1 MLFHLAGAYKFVNK
15 NMKGEL
21 NMPASQQGFT
31 LIELLVVIAIIGIL
45 SAVAVPQYQKYVVKA
60 EVTADIASVRAFQT
74 AIDAE
79 IFNKSDINEQGMKDA
94 LGGVADGLDITGSG
108 GAFTVKASASSL
120 ITLKRSEKGVWTCEN
135 ESDVDIKGCPA
146 ASATPPTP

>member
-1 MLFHLAGAYKFVNK
+1 
-15 NMKGEL
+15 
-21 NMPASQQGFT
+21 MPANQQGFT

-45 SAVAVPQYQKYVVKA
+45 SAVAVPQYQKYVAKA

-79 IFNKSDINEQGMKDA
+79 LFSDSTLDNGAAVKGKLGDVAKDLEFGGTGGEVTVQANKDSP
-94 LGGVADGLDITGSG
+94 
-108 GAFTVKASASSL
+108 
-120 ITLKRSEKGVWTCEN
+120 ITLKRSKGGVWTCEN
-135 ESDVDIKGCPA
+135 KSDVDIKGCPA